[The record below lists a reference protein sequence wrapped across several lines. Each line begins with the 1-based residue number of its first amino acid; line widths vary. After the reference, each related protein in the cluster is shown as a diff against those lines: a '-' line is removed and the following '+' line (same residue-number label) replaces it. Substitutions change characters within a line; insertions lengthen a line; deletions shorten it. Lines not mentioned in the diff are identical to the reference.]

1 LPERHREA
9 GVNNSI
15 MVVDDERNILN
26 SLFRVFKMEGYNVL
40 MAESGKAGLE
50 LLRHNSVAVVISDYR
65 MPDMDGVEF
74 LNNVKGI
81 APDTVRFMLT
91 GYADTKAVISAIN
104 TGEVYRFVT
113 KPWDDGELKSAIH
126 AAVERFNLVEENRR
140 LAELTKR
147 QNALLVEVN
156 QGLEAKVE
164 EKTKK
169 IREGFFSFV
178 GLYGDIIELHDR
190 YIGGHSK
197 RVASTTKGLA
207 SAMGMAAPDVDLV
220 WAAALLHNIG
230 LVGVP
235 REVLDAEED
244 GLSESEKALFRN
256 NPALSQEIVSK
267 IGMLRQ
273 VGVVIRSHM
282 EHFDGRGYPDGLKK
296 EEIHPGARIISVCKA
311 YDSLRHRRPAMPHS
325 DALAKIESERGRMF
339 DPAVVDAFIGYAA
352 DIKDDSTDDQASASS
367 VVMPV
372 GVAGLKPGMVL
383 AKDLTTSK
391 GRLLVTK
398 GTEFSEA
405 LIEKVR
411 NFNRIDPI
419 SGPVH
424 VLIQP
429 AC

>member
-1 LPERHREA
+1 MPERHREA

-267 IGMLRQ
+267 IGMLKVCQ
-273 VGVVIRSHM
+273 YLL
-282 EHFDGRGYPDGLKK
+282 EHIKLKNQ
-296 EEIHPGARIISVCKA
+296 S
-311 YDSLRHRRPAMPHS
+311 
-325 DALAKIESERGRMF
+325 
-339 DPAVVDAFIGYAA
+339 
-352 DIKDDSTDDQASASS
+352 
-367 VVMPV
+367 PV
-372 GVAGLKPGMVL
+372 K
-383 AKDLTTSK
+383 
-391 GRLLVTK
+391 RY
-398 GTEFSEA
+398 F
-405 LIEKVR
+405 
-411 NFNRIDPI
+411 
-419 SGPVH
+419 
-424 VLIQP
+424 
-429 AC
+429 